1 MLQDQQV
8 TSKLLLSRAWN
19 DVILFVEDDWVVLG
33 GQETAGHQ
41 DLRSQPESAS
51 SSVTAYSQEQDTTQI
66 PAPALP
72 PTTRSVF
79 IFKK

>member
-1 MLQDQQV
+1 M
-8 TSKLLLSRAWN
+8 
-19 DVILFVEDDWVVLG
+19 VLG
-33 GQETAGHQ
+33 GEETAGQQ
-41 DLRSQPESAS
+41 DLRSEPESA

-66 PAPALP
+66 PALP